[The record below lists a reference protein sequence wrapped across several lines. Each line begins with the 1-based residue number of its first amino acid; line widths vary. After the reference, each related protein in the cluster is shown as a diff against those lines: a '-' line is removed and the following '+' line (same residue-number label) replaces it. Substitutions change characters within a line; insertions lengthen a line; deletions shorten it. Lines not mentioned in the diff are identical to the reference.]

1 MESNRLMKVNQLLQ
15 QELSEIFRKEAIR
28 QGQGV
33 LISVTE
39 VRTTPDLSIAKCYLS
54 IFPASFRE
62 PLLKGFKEYKGF
74 YRKQLGEKIG
84 KEMRIVPDLLFFED
98 TTLDQVEKIEKELRS
113 EGENPIL

>member
-15 QELSEIFRKEAIR
+15 QELSEIFRKEAAR
-28 QGQGV
+28 QGQGI

-54 IFPASFRE
+54 IFPQSFRK
-62 PLLKGFKEYKGF
+62 PLLQGFKEYKGF
-74 YRKQLGEKIG
+74 YRKQLGERVG

-98 TTLDQVEKIEKELRS
+98 NTLDQVEKIDKELRN
-113 EGENPIL
+113 EGENPLL